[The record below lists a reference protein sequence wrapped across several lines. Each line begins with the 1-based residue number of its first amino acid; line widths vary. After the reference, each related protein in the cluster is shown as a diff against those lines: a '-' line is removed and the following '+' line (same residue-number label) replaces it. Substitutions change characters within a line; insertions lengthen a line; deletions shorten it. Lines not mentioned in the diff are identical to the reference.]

1 VRALAVPVLLVLLA
15 GPVGCNS
22 PEATRVRGGA
32 AGGDVGNRGQVELH
46 AGSEIYYKTPLL
58 IPEQA
63 RGGTRAAP

>member
-1 VRALAVPVLLVLLA
+1 MRTFVVLAILVMLA

-32 AGGDVGNRGQVELH
+32 AGGDVGNRGRLELH

-58 IPEQA
+58 IPDQA
-63 RGGTRAAP
+63 RGGARAAH